1 MNSSRISA
9 QFPSKNHGT
18 YFNHAAVG
26 PWPLCAAE
34 AVQQFAEENAQRG
47 PTGYSQW
54 IKREERL
61 REHLV
66 MLLSAPSVDD
76 IALLKNTTECISTVA
91 WGLDWKRG
99 DNVVVLEGEFPSNLL
114 PWLAQSE
121 RGVKVRRVDPRETE
135 NAEAGLISAMDENTR
150 LLAVSSVRW
159 SDGFR
164 LNLKTLGK
172 ACRNRD
178 ILFLVDAIQQ
188 LGALRLDV
196 ESCHIDFLAADAHK
210 WLLGPEGV
218 AVFYTSQQAR
228 PLLAL
233 RQQGWHMYD
242 NPFHFNRTDWTPAA
256 TARRFEAGS
265 PNSLGQ
271 VAMNA
276 SLELLLE
283 TGLAEVEK
291 RVLSNTGAL
300 VDGLRQIPGVAIQ
313 SDTRSDRRSGI
324 VNFNAEQLTPARI
337 HAALM
342 QRSIYCTVRGPGVR
356 LSPHFYQ
363 GEAEIEP
370 VVSHIAEVLRN
381 G

>member
-172 ACRNRD
+172 ACRNRG

-188 LGALRLDV
+188 LGALGLDV

-218 AVFYTSQQAR
+218 AVFYTSQRTR

-291 RVLSNTGAL
+291 RVLSNTGVL
-300 VDGLRQIPGVAIQ
+300 IDGLGQIPGVAVQ

-324 VNFNAEQLTPARI
+324 VNFSAEQLTPARI

-342 QRSIYCTVRGPGVR
+342 QRTIYCTVRGPGVR

-363 GEAEIEP
+363 GEAEIEQ
-370 VVSHIAEVLRN
+370 VLSGIAEVLRN